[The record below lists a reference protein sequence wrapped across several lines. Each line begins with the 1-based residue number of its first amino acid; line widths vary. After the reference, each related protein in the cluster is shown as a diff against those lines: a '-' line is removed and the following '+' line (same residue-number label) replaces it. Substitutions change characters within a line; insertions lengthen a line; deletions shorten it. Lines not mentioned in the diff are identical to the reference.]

1 MTDVEENYW
10 LNLKMQ
16 LNCTP
21 KIESPHTKSDI
32 VPLQYFLQI
41 PLQFDSKM
49 QNKYH
54 RYGDLCRGKKI
65 FPPAHTMPL
74 LSLQT

>member
-1 MTDVEENYW
+1 MTDVEQNYW

-16 LNCTP
+16 LHCTQ
-21 KIESPHTKSDI
+21 KIECPHTKSDI
-32 VPLQYFLQI
+32 VPLQHFLQM
-41 PLQFDSKM
+41 PLKFGSKM
-49 QNKYH
+49 QNEYH
-54 RYGDLCRGKKI
+54 RYGDFCWGEKI